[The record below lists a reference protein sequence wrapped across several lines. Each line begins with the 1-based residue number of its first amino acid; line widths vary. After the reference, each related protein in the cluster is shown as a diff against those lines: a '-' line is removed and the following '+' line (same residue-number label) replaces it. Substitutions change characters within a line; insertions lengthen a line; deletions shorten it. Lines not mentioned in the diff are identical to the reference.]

1 MSAGQQNNDEKLSED
16 NAEIP
21 DISDNIEKP
30 AAGPVKLIDEVIDVK
45 IKAKLFRKMQTR
57 MAKKATKVGKNL
69 RKFRPHVQ
77 HIVIYQWHEAK
88 KPLFRTKKNRNKKTG
103 GCITVVPSLTTTKQ
117 RVCLRDSEISF
128 ICRQFLTC

>member
-1 MSAGQQNNDEKLSED
+1 MSAGQQNNDEKLPED

-21 DISDNIEKP
+21 SGP
-30 AAGPVKLIDEVIDVK
+30 AKLIDEVIDVK

-117 RVCLRDSEISF
+117 RVCLRDSEHRL
-128 ICRQFLTC
+128 ICRQFLTY